1 MVETP
6 RATRLHVT
14 DLLDRGL
21 VRYAQGA
28 REDAIS
34 LWREAL
40 EQAPRN
46 PRALDYLESVG
57 ALPAGAAQDVALAM
71 DQEAAPTDGRAP
83 VVLAPKPSGSFASPF
98 TAEVAAYDQAPM
110 DPDELDV
117 EPVVPDVVLLLR
129 DARSDFEAGRVESA
143 LGRAE
148 DALRREPENPEAEK
162 LVGMLRGRLV
172 DEYLVELEPRERI
185 PYLRA
190 TDASILELSLD
201 PIGGFLI
208 SQIDGEITI
217 EELLTILG
225 TFDQYRV
232 LHSLHFFLENGIIE
246 LR

>member
-1 MVETP
+1 MADTP
-6 RATRLHVT
+6 RAKRLLVT

-21 VRYAQGA
+21 VRYALGA
-28 REDAIS
+28 REAAID
-34 LWREAL
+34 LWQQAL

-57 ALPAGAAQDVALAM
+57 ALPAGSASDASPAA
-71 DQEAAPTDGRAP
+71 AAITSPEGREP
-83 VVLAPKPSGSFASPF
+83 VVLEPKSQTSLAPPF
-98 TAEVAAYDQAPM
+98 TQEVAAYDGEPL
-110 DPDELDV
+110 DSDDLDV
-117 EPVVPDVVLLLR
+117 EPVVPDVVILLR
-129 DARSDFEAGRVESA
+129 HAQKDFAEGRLEAA

-148 DALRREPENPEAEK
+148 DALRREPENPEAEG
-162 LVGMLRGRLV
+162 LVGELKGRLV
-172 DEYLVELEPRERI
+172 DEYLAELEPRERV

-232 LHSLHFFLENGIIE
+232 LASLHFFLENGIIE

>member
-1 MVETP
+1 MADPT
-6 RATRLHVT
+6 RAKRLLVT

-21 VRYAQGA
+21 VQYALGA
-28 REDAIS
+28 REGAID
-34 LWREAL
+34 LWQQAL
-40 EQAPRN
+40 VQAPRN
-46 PRALDYLESVG
+46 ARALDYLESVG
-57 ALPAGAAQDVALAM
+57 ALPAGSSPSLVAVDPSPAT
-71 DQEAAPTDGRAP
+71 PDGGL
-83 VVLAPKPSGSFASPF
+83 VVLEPKPSASLAPPF
-98 TAEVAAYDQAPM
+98 TQEVVAYDGPPL
-110 DPDELDV
+110 DSDELDL
-117 EPVVPDVVLLLR
+117 ESMVPDVILLLR
-129 DARSDFEAGRVESA
+129 DAVADWEAGRFEAA

-148 DALRREPENPEAEK
+148 DALRREPENEEAERIVSDLK
-162 LVGMLRGRLV
+162 GRLV
-172 DEYLVELEPRERI
+172 DKYLKELDPRERV

-225 TFDQYRV
+225 TFDEYRV

>member
-1 MVETP
+1 M
-6 RATRLHVT
+6 
-14 DLLDRGL
+14 
-21 VRYAQGA
+21 
-28 REDAIS
+28 
-34 LWREAL
+34 
-40 EQAPRN
+40 N
-46 PRALDYLESVG
+46 
-57 ALPAGAAQDVALAM
+57 
-71 DQEAAPTDGRAP
+71 
-83 VVLAPKPSGSFASPF
+83 
-98 TAEVAAYDQAPM
+98 
-110 DPDELDV
+110 
-117 EPVVPDVVLLLR
+117 
-129 DARSDFEAGRVESA
+129 AGRLEAA

-148 DALRREPENPEAEK
+148 DALRREPENAQAERI
-162 LVGMLRGRLV
+162 VADLRGRLV
-172 DEYLVELEPRERI
+172 ERYLQELEPRERV

>member
-1 MVETP
+1 MVDTP
-6 RATRLHVT
+6 RAKRLLVT

-21 VRYAQGA
+21 VRYSQGA
-28 REDAIS
+28 REAAID
-34 LWREAL
+34 LWQQAL
-40 EQAPRN
+40 GQAPRN

-57 ALPAGAAQDVALAM
+57 ALPAGSSDDASTESQSITPP
-71 DQEAAPTDGRAP
+71 EGRTP
-83 VVLAPKPSGSFASPF
+83 VVLEPKSAASLAPPF
-98 TAEVAAYDQAPM
+98 TQEVAAYEGASLDS
-110 DPDELDV
+110 DELDV
-117 EPVVPDVVLLLR
+117 EPMVPDVVMLLR
-129 DARSDFEAGRVESA
+129 DATADLAGGRLETA

-148 DALRREPENPEAEK
+148 DALRREPENAEAEG
-162 LVGMLRGRLV
+162 LVGELRSRLV
-172 DEYLVELEPRERI
+172 DEYLAELHPRERI

>member
-1 MVETP
+1 
-6 RATRLHVT
+6 
-14 DLLDRGL
+14 
-21 VRYAQGA
+21 
-28 REDAIS
+28 
-34 LWREAL
+34 
-40 EQAPRN
+40 
-46 PRALDYLESVG
+46 
-57 ALPAGAAQDVALAM
+57 
-71 DQEAAPTDGRAP
+71 
-83 VVLAPKPSGSFASPF
+83 
-98 TAEVAAYDQAPM
+98 M

-129 DARSDFEAGRVESA
+129 DARSDFEAGHVESA